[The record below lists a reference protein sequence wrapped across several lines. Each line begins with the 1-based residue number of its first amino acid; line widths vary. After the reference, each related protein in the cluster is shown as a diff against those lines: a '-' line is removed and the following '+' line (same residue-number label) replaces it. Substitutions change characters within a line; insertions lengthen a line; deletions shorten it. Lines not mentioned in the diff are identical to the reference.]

1 MTPDNDLFK
10 KFHANR
16 LRPDELKQ
24 LREEVDRMSDE
35 DVELRLLGASL
46 DNEETACGIDPE
58 SSEALRERITDE
70 ARRKNRRY
78 RLFLRAGIAAAVM
91 LPVMIAVAVVLGVR
105 VSRLDRYQQVIASE
119 HVIRTGMGEE
129 MLTVLPDGSRV
140 RMAPESE
147 LCYSLSTFNDSERDV
162 NWNGEG
168 TFEVAHN
175 AESPFT
181 VHAGDFDVRVL
192 GTTFSVDVRR
202 DSENAKVYLESGSI
216 ELSSRN
222 GEYSCRLSPWYL
234 ATISRATGRITVRR
248 VPDFSNDLG
257 DRTLNFYDVALADV
271 LRRMELYYP
280 RRFEA
285 PADMSGQTF
294 TGSLPKNNLEEALII
309 LEKAYKLDA
318 TTDTETVK
326 LTHFRN

>member
-24 LREEVDRMSDE
+24 LREEINHMSDE
-35 DVELRLLGASL
+35 DVDLRLLGASL
-46 DNEETACGIDPE
+46 DREETACHLDPD
-58 SSEALRERITDE
+58 SSEALRERLTDE

-78 RLFLRAGIAAAVM
+78 RLYFRAGIAAAVM
-91 LPVMIAVAVVLGVR
+91 LPILMAVAVVLGVR
-105 VSRLDRYQQVIASE
+105 VTRLDRYQKVIASE

-147 LCYSLSTFNDSERDV
+147 LCYSLSTYNDRERDV
-162 NWNGEG
+162 EWTGEG
-168 TFEVAHN
+168 MFEVARN
-175 AESPFT
+175 EESPFT

-216 ELSSRN
+216 ELSSLK
-222 GEYSCRLSPWYL
+222 GDYTCRLSPGCL
-234 ATISRATGRITVRR
+234 ATISRATGEITVRR
-248 VPDFSNDLG
+248 VPDFNNDLG
-257 DRTLNFYDVALADV
+257 DRMLNFYDVSLADV

-285 PADMSGQTF
+285 PADIAAQTF
-294 TGSLPKNNLEEALII
+294 TGSLPKNNLDEALVI
-309 LEKAYKLDA
+309 LEKAYSLKA
-318 TTDTETVK
+318 TADTETVK
-326 LTHFRN
+326 LTRRQ